1 MTEEYEEN
9 KEMNAE
15 YYKENKERDEYRTT
29 WPVECSW
36 CLYRDREYVDEIGDY
51 VECIHPIFSRKSY
64 ECPVRMTAMAKKRFG
79 RTALDDYI

>member
-15 YYKENKERDEYRTT
+15 YYKGNKERDEYRRT
-29 WPVECSW
+29 WPAECSD
-36 CLYRDREYVDEIGDY
+36 CLYRKRQYIDEISDY
-51 VECIHPIFSRKSY
+51 VECIHPIFSRQSY
-64 ECPVRMTAMAKKRFG
+64 QCPLRMTVWAKKKFG